1 MERVTRVRRGV
12 CMSASV
18 VSKESGH
25 TCLGVSSSASI
36 SDTRVLEA
44 RLALG
49 VEGDIG
55 TWDCDLDRVLLA
67 VGGGVLST
75 TSLDTDLKRLGR
87 SWGVAEIEVRDDR
100 RNGCEAGTMM
110 FSSGSALALD
120 LVLRACD
127 ND

>member
-1 MERVTRVRRGV
+1 
-12 CMSASV
+12 MSAGV

-36 SDTRVLEA
+36 SETIVLDA
-44 RLALG
+44 LLALG
-49 VEGDIG
+49 VEGDGG
-55 TWDCDLDRVLLA
+55 TCDCDLDRVLLA
-67 VGGGVLST
+67 GGGGVFST
-75 TSLDTDLKRLGR
+75 TSLETDLKRLGR

-110 FSSGSALALD
+110 FSSGTTLTLD